1 MRRVSLALV
10 AVVVFGLSGVA
21 GPLPVVA
28 ADEQTTGAMS
38 EPAQRAFAQ
47 IGSCLSK
54 EDSQLNVLYVLD
66 ASSSL
71 EEDTDPERLRGKI
84 LAQAIDQLGGVA
96 ADRPV
101 YFAVSSFDLG
111 YQERRP
117 WEQLTADNVSA
128 AVSWA
133 DGQYSWWGAGEATD
147 WESALSGGEATMR
160 KSPNS
165 KTACKMLVWL
175 TDGGINVMGD
185 FNDVDSNL
193 GAMQRICA
201 MDPATGVAVNGPSV
215 MNGLRSSG
223 VHVIGVLL
231 QSDAFLQA
239 LQARGD
245 AAGFQREKSKFSYVR
260 SIVEGNGR
268 VDSSFFTGRSGS
280 ELEFSCGATPI
291 PADQASGA
299 LLIGDSPITLAYQFA
314 ALGNRVRGGQQ
325 IEVGETFPVRFEVER
340 GINGLS
346 VQLAGS
352 GWQITSPDGEIVA
365 DDSAKDAPPGFVIS
379 KQGSLVNVRLEGPA
393 VVPGTWQIGMK
404 SPVAPAQ
411 VFIYSVLRGVI
422 DIPQDARAGEPSS
435 MTLAVL
441 DGISG
446 DAVSRSDYLAAEPE
460 VMVGVLGSERLQLA
474 CTPDPVLVSY
484 TCPWTPSAVG
494 SVAVS
499 ARLVVETVGGSYAY
513 TYLGEFK
520 ESVAP
525 SAEFPQISPD
535 SVELSDLNGRNG
547 SATGT
552 LTLIGPERGSGEIC
566 IPSAGDIRVVSDVME
581 RQSSYL
587 LSGPELG
594 SCVSLAQGEKRT
606 IQISVSNS
614 VAATG
619 TVTAGLPF
627 TLKSSES
634 EQVAEQQVSVSFES
648 IRQGTPPWWLL
659 LLLVVA
665 GFGLPIALLYAQA
678 RAAARLTIKGLQMAN
693 VSVTL
698 MLDGDVVEVSRSMP
712 PSEQLFALDDWQYLP
727 LSLGKPRSFMA
738 GAGAVVSARVPR
750 NPLGPISAVVRAA
763 SGTRLVS
770 SRKGGPSDGP
780 MRGAFGGMTLNPANQ
795 WFIVVTEADL
805 LSDASK
811 IPATLVGFA
820 QPGGGNLEEIGQ
832 AIGSAVLDVQAQTA
846 WGGIRR
852 ELRSMAPDVTYAG
865 GDSTPTT
872 RVDANDPF
880 GPVAG
885 ADTRIANDPFGS
897 SAAPFAGGASGP
909 VSAPVADPFG
919 RPSTTG
925 STDEGTQG
933 ISPDPFKL

>member
-165 KTACKMLVWL
+165 KNACKMLVWL

-346 VQLAGS
+346 VQLAGT

-365 DDSAKDAPPGFVIS
+365 DDSSKGAPPGFVIS

-404 SPVAPAQ
+404 SPAAPAQ

-422 DIPQDARAGEPSS
+422 DIPQDARSGERSS

-446 DAVSRSDYLAAEPE
+446 NPVSRSDYRAGAPE
-460 VMVGVLGSERLQLA
+460 VMVGVLGSGRIPLS
-474 CTPDPVLVSY
+474 CTPDPTLVEY
-484 TCPWTPSAVG
+484 TCPWTPTAVG

-499 ARLVVETVGGSYAY
+499 ASLVVETVGGSYEY
-513 TYLGEFK
+513 TYLGEFRG
-520 ESVAP
+520 SVAP

-535 SVELSDLNGRNG
+535 SVELSDLDGRNG
-547 SATGT
+547 SATGI
-552 LTLIGPERGSGEIC
+552 LTLIGPQRGSGEIC
-566 IPSAGDIRVVSDVME
+566 IPSAGDLRVVSDAME

-619 TVTAGLPF
+619 AVTAGLPF

-634 EQVAEQQVSVSFES
+634 DQVAEQQVSVNFES

-665 GFGLPIALLYAQA
+665 GFGLPIVLLYAQA
-678 RAAARLTIKGLQMAN
+678 RAAAKLTVKGLQMAT
-693 VSVTL
+693 VPVTL
-698 MLDGDVVEVSRSMP
+698 LLDGDLAKVSRSMP

-750 NPLGPISAVVRAA
+750 NPLGPISAVVRAP
-763 SGTRLVS
+763 SGMRLVS

-780 MRGAFGGMTLNPANQ
+780 MRGSFAGMTLNPANQ
-795 WFIVVTEADL
+795 WFIVATEADL
-805 LSDASK
+805 RSDASK
-811 IPATLVGFA
+811 IPATLVGFV

-832 AIGSAVLDVQAQTA
+832 AIGSAVQDVQAQTA

-852 ELRSMAPDVTYAG
+852 ELRATGIDVTSAG
-865 GDSTPTT
+865 GDSAPTS
-872 RVDANDPF
+872 RADVNGSF

-885 ADTRIANDPFGS
+885 TDTRIVEDPFGS
-897 SAAPFAGGASGP
+897 SAPPFAGGASGP
-909 VSAPVADPFG
+909 ASAPVVDPFG

-933 ISPDPFKL
+933 KSPDPFKL